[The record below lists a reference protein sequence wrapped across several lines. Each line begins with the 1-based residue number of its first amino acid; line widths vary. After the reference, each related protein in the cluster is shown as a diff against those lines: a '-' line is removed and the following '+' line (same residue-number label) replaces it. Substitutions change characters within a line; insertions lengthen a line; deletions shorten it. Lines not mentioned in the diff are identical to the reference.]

1 MFLFLKPQIC
11 FGGDGGGGGGGGGGG
26 DSGGDGS
33 ASSGTTPAAVPVVA
47 PVTTNSFTETLANF
61 FTPDDGASYVG
72 GQLVDDATNTSIAAG
87 GTSSAGNVI
96 AGTANTKSNDN
107 RTYQDAAFNSVSS
120 AGGTIPAKIGGQ
132 ADVSNAGP
140 SDPNQP
146 PDANIGALANVV
158 PTANSTKEDLANL
171 LTPDDGASYVGG
183 QLIDDATGAPIRAGG
198 MTSTGNRIRGFANTA
213 DNDIKNYLG
222 YGSTPVL
229 NTSRE
234 TLANIITPGD
244 NAAYI
249 NGQLVNT
256 LTGASLE
263 GGGYTINP
271 ETGEKDYIYGVS
283 DDFSNNAAV
292 DTTGMT
298 TAQANAAVA
307 NQQMRQDIPP
317 SQLAYFGSFLGGL
330 AVPMVGGFFA
340 TKLLDK
346 SIAERQAIVDQ
357 ETAAL
362 EAGATPRYN
371 AAGEYVGFDSS
382 TMTGN
387 VQGILDEFGAEG
399 LLPGGLPPKEAAA
412 ENARFQQVFDAQ
424 STAAGADLYGMS
436 TQDGFTTS
444 NGTQYYVKGDG
455 SVQEVTDGIV
465 DYNQAKG
472 GQSVNSVYDIT
483 SGTSTSTSTGGDGG
497 GGGGGGGTNTGAA
510 RSIYNRYY
518 KGGSGVGLPPWLRKY
533 ASGVNINQLLEK
545 TTIEGVV
552 YYKTPE
558 GNYIAEAELAGAK
571 MGAVEAP
578 ETDT

>member
-26 DSGGDGS
+26 DGGGDN
-33 ASSGTTPAAVPVVA
+33 TPAPVAVTPVVA
-47 PVTTNSFTETLANF
+47 PVTTNSFTESLANF
-61 FTPDDGASYVG
+61 FTPNDGASYVG
-72 GQLVDDATNTSIAAG
+72 GQLVDDNSGASISAG
-87 GTSSAGNVI
+87 GTSSTGNVI
-96 AGTANTKSNDN
+96 AGTANTSSNDN
-107 RTYQDAAFNSVSS
+107 NNNNNNVTSVAPTSVVPTS
-120 AGGTIPAKIGGQ
+120 VVPTSVA
-132 ADVSNAGP
+132 
-140 SDPNQP
+140 QP
-146 PDANIGALANVV
+146 PDAGIGALENVV
-158 PTANSTKEDLANL
+158 PTANSTREDLANL
-171 LTPDDGASYVGG
+171 LTPNDGASYLGG

-198 MTSTGNRIRGFANTA
+198 MTSTGNRIGGSANTA

-283 DDFSNNAAV
+283 DNFSNNAAV

-317 SQLAYFGSFLGGL
+317 SDLAYFGSFLGGL

-483 SGTSTSTSTGGDGG
+483 SGTSTSTGGDGG
-497 GGGGGGGTNTGAA
+497 GGGGGGGGGTNTAAA